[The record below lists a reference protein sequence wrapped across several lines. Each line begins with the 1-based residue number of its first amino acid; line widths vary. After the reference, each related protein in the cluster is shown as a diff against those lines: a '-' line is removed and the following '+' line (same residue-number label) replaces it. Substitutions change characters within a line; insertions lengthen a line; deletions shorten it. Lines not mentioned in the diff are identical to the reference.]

1 MLSVWHILILGEKN
15 TKLGLYFKHLVM
27 VVSVH
32 IKLFLFKFD
41 MDLIFTVA
49 LISRH
54 EVEGIREAYLN
65 IQIKVF
71 IKGWPKCRNVRKWTL
86 I

>member
-1 MLSVWHILILGEKN
+1 
-15 TKLGLYFKHLVM
+15 M

-71 IKGWPKCRNVRKWTL
+71 IKG
-86 I
+86 